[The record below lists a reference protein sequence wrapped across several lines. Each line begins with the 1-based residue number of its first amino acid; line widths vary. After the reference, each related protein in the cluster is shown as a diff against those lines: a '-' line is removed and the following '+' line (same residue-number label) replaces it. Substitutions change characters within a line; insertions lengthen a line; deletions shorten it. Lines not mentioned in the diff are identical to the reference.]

1 MRADADAGLAR
12 SLRRARVT
20 HAACRNTERTAPG
33 AACHPQHGDVPRHAG
48 KAWSAAFALL
58 LVANMISPV
67 ASGIPRGATHRAPAS
82 ARSLQGRDED
92 PSLDDAQAVASSPM
106 RDASDGV
113 AVRPVAF
120 LPVKSDYTLSEFL
133 GAVAASSAPFQH
145 TGGALLQMY
154 TLVTG
159 DTVDA
164 GTRRS
169 IDQWTEALDFA
180 TGLIPDVGLSRIPG
194 EAAGIAADGIDG
206 RVPDAGRLMS
216 VVQSGDARNWQSR
229 GIVRA
234 RPDFARMH
242 QERRTH
248 AGHRSDA
255 SHSVVAA
262 RSGPNETPSSLPEPV
277 GAALSSASGAPRSG
291 NGRATLAL
299 PEWHIEGEQE
309 HLLGYAQSL
318 SAERLPDDRRSR
330 LVLLDGRH
338 YLRGEAGY
346 YHAMRGRSAD
356 HWLVS
361 APRGSGHVA
370 QVPVTYDPATGAWH
384 AQRPLRL
391 CGGGCGPSRA
401 ASPDSIAV
409 DRQKI
414 FDALAHLRD
423 DHARDGIRYAF
434 NDLSLLHLTRSN
446 RPDLHMMRD
455 NSIIDHREALRAS
468 MKRIGRD
475 LPLVRQQE
483 EASLITTMHYYWNRY
498 SEAFCQ
504 ENSEILFHYLLAN
517 SIPTDRLRMITVQP
531 KNRPPHVLVL
541 YTESERL
548 IDLLESATPQPPQ
561 NLEPDGI
568 NDMLFAREIYES
580 RDSTVL
586 LDPWSRARATSFANA
601 NHAVDLV
608 DALDAAFSDIGHRPG
623 NRYRVSITRPLG
635 ARRGSTG
642 RRGSMGSQGSSGSN
656 SLSSQST
663 GATSWNSATGPIPG
677 PSRQSVDLPHAQP
690 VSV

>member
-1 MRADADAGLAR
+1 
-12 SLRRARVT
+12 
-20 HAACRNTERTAPG
+20 
-33 AACHPQHGDVPRHAG
+33 
-48 KAWSAAFALL
+48 
-58 LVANMISPV
+58 MISPV
-67 ASGIPRGATHRAPAS
+67 ASGIPRGATHRTQPGKEAPSFVDGQAAAS
-82 ARSLQGRDED
+82 TPLR
-92 PSLDDAQAVASSPM
+92 AS
-106 RDASDGV
+106 SDGV
-113 AVRPVAF
+113 AVRPVEF
-120 LPVKSDYTLSEFL
+120 LPIKSDYTLSEFL

-145 TGGALLQMY
+145 TGGALIEMY
-154 TLVTG
+154 ALVTG

-194 EAAGIAADGIDG
+194 EAAGIAAEGIDG

-216 VVQSGDARNWQSR
+216 VVQSADARNWQSR
-229 GIVRA
+229 GVVRA
-234 RPDFARMH
+234 RPDFARMYKD
-242 QERRTH
+242 RRTH
-248 AGHRSDA
+248 AGRRNDA
-255 SHSVVAA
+255 SHSVAA
-262 RSGPNETPSSLPEPV
+262 AQNGPDETPPSLPEPV
-277 GAALSSASGAPRSG
+277 GAALPSASDMSGAG
-291 NGRATLAL
+291 NGPATLAR
-299 PEWHIEGEQE
+299 PDWHIEGEHE
-309 HLLGYAQSL
+309 HLRGYAQSF
-318 SAERLPDDRRSR
+318 SADRLPDDRRGR
-330 LVLLDGRH
+330 LILLGGRH

-361 APRGSGHVA
+361 PPRGSGHVA

-384 AQRPLRL
+384 AEKPLRL
-391 CGGGCGPSRA
+391 CGGGCGPSRE

-414 FDALAHLRD
+414 FDALAHLD
-423 DHARDGIRYAF
+423 DSAREGIRYAF

-468 MKRIGRD
+468 MKRIRRD

-517 SIPTDRLRMITVQP
+517 NIPTERVRMITVQP

-548 IDLLESATPQPPQ
+548 IGVLESATPQPPL

-568 NDMLFAREIYES
+568 SDMLFAREIYES

-635 ARRGSTG
+635 ARRTGTG
-642 RRGSMGSQGSSGSN
+642 RQASVGSRGSVGSN
-656 SLSSQST
+656 SLSGQST
-663 GATSWNSATGPIPG
+663 GATSWNSETGQVPG
-677 PSRQSVDLPHAQP
+677 PPRESIDLPQAQP